1 MIEFKN
7 DKAVSVCFS
16 GHRNIPLLYRKRL
29 KQLLIK
35 EITKAYADGY
45 RLFYHGAALGFDQL
59 AAEAAISLKVELP
72 DLQVIAV
79 VPYRGQAER
88 WSDAMKAG
96 YEAVLSSSDEV
107 IILSEHYFQGCFLRR
122 NDYMVCHCSRLIS
135 WYDGKPK
142 GGTFYTCRK
151 ATAGGLQVSNLY
163 SHSSG

>member
-1 MIEFKN
+1 MMKSNF

-29 KQLLIK
+29 KQLLTT
-35 EITKAYADGY
+35 EIAKAYADGY

-59 AAEAAISLKVELP
+59 AAETALSLKSELP
-72 DLQVIAV
+72 DLQVVAV

-88 WSDAMKAG
+88 WNDAMKAR
-96 YEAVLSSSDEV
+96 YEALLHKSDGV

-122 NDYMVCHCSRLIS
+122 NDFMVRHCSRLIS

-151 ATAGGLQVSNLY
+151 AKAEGLKVANLY
-163 SHSSG
+163 NGASG